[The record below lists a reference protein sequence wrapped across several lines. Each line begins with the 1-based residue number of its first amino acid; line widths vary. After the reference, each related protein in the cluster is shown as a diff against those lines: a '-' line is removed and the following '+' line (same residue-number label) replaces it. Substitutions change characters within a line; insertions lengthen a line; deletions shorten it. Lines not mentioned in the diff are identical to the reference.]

1 MIENK
6 WRQDVRHV
14 VVEVLIIVIAAI
26 VIYYLLDR
34 TTSSAPTTTQTVCR
48 SWGSC
53 NPGQGTRYR
62 VNAQSYLLCPTPYD
76 YSIAVCSRNETIPH
90 VDVVCTFAGV
100 FVKNSSGKI
109 DDDNWDYL
117 STDGGSWIPDE
128 FVNTV
133 GSNKSPPRGIV
144 KCIRPS

>member
-76 YSIAVCSRNETIPH
+76 YSIAVCSRN
-90 VDVVCTFAGV
+90 
-100 FVKNSSGKI
+100 
-109 DDDNWDYL
+109 
-117 STDGGSWIPDE
+117 
-128 FVNTV
+128 
-133 GSNKSPPRGIV
+133 GIV
-144 KCIRPS
+144 IWRWAEKVRLRVNAISSSLTRIT